1 MNGCSVGSNQADG
14 DLVFGFGDAR
24 PTMIP
29 TPTNDNQT
37 HCCIPGTWYIQHYVV
52 YMYISWMRISPP
64 GTQFFPGN
72 SLFQLF
78 PKFSPISSHSRE
90 KGFIL
95 GRNKKVAS
103 PGSTFTTLS
112 TSIRFVQAFG
122 QSFSV
127 IFTLHIIAV
136 AVAFTTSLNYY
147 RGQSIEIG
155 EIFIMTF
162 IVVDQCFQ
170 QKKTLHLSLTA

>member
-122 QSFSV
+122 HSFSV
-127 IFTLHIIAV
+127 IFTLHRGCS
-136 AVAFTTSLNYY
+136 SLSRITELSSRIWY
-147 RGQSIEIG
+147 RNRG
-155 EIFIMTF
+155 IFCRD
-162 IVVDQCFQ
+162 V
-170 QKKTLHLSLTA
+170 